1 MLMHCF
7 GSCGGRFNARWVLI
21 VLGLVGCEEIGL
33 TPKSDPAPA
42 MEQTAAPVA
51 APPASD
57 LSNLPSFGSGGV
69 AAKTATT
76 PEEFVASFKTKPGHE
91 ISDADLLK
99 LAETIPL
106 NSEIT
111 ELSLKGARIT
121 KDGLA
126 QFGRLPGL
134 LRLDLT
140 GCGVP
145 GEDWAGLSTATQ
157 LEELILEGSAIS
169 DTSIAAITPLVNLR
183 KLNISRTTVTDQ
195 GFNHLTKLS
204 RLEHINCGGNQ
215 ITGAGFEAFTAKYA
229 KAPLKEIYVTNTGFG
244 TYGFEHLDGINSI
257 EVLAAGEAGVTDPAL
272 KSIRG
277 CKNMRVLY
285 LGKNPVSDQ
294 GLKIL
299 SGMDALEDLDV
310 TGCNLVSNFT
320 LEKIKNH
327 KSLKNLGAAST
338 ACNLAGIQELKKY
351 LPSCVIVF
359 NGMKY

>member
-1 MLMHCF
+1 MLMRF
-7 GSCGGRFNARWVLI
+7 LGSSRVHIKARWALTVLC
-21 VLGLVGCEEIGL
+21 LAGCEEIGL
-33 TPKSDPAPA
+33 TPKSDPTPT

-51 APPASD
+51 APPTTD

-91 ISDADLLK
+91 ITDADLLK

-106 NSEIT
+106 NSDIT

-121 KDGLA
+121 KEGLA

-140 GCGVP
+140 GCAVL

-157 LEELILEGSAIS
+157 LEELVLEGSAIS
-169 DTSIAAITPLVNLR
+169 DTSIAAIAPLVNLK
-183 KLNISRTTVTDQ
+183 KLNISRTPVTDQ
-195 GFNHLTKLS
+195 GFSHLTKLS
-204 RLEHINCGGNQ
+204 RLEYINCGGNQ

-229 KAPLKEIYVTNTGFG
+229 KAQLKEIYVTNTGFG
-244 TYGFEHLDGINSI
+244 TYGFDHLDGMNSI
-257 EVLAAGEAGVTDPAL
+257 EVLAAGEAGVSDLAL

-285 LGKNPVSDQ
+285 LGKNAVSDQ

-310 TGCNLVSNFT
+310 TGCNQVSNFT
-320 LEKIKNH
+320 LEKIKKH
-327 KSLKNLGAAST
+327 KSLKNLRADST
-338 ACNLAGIQELKKY
+338 ACNLAGIQELKKF

-359 NGMKY
+359 NGMRY